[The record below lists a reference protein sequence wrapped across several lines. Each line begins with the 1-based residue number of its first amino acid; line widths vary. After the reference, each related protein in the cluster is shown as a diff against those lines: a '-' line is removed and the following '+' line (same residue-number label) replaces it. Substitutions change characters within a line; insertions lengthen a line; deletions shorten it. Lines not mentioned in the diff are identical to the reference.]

1 MAAGLWHALRPG
13 VQRPPLH
20 APRALVAGAAVA
32 LLTALWLAASA
43 PALAQEST
51 TGADGTDAQALENL
65 VETLESPEQR
75 ERFLADLKAALE
87 AQQATEESED
97 AEGASAMRAISDGVA
112 VLGKHIVELAREIA
126 GIPDAIAWLI
136 EHWGEPDERDAWL
149 ISFGK
154 LVAVLAGGIIAGLIA
169 FYALTALRRQVER
182 REAPS
187 PWLRP
192 LLLLYHALLRAAPNL
207 IAAGVAYGVLTV
219 ISPADAVRVIALAIV
234 NAHLIVSVVKAAG
247 TLVLAPYVPQLRLA
261 PLTDENAAYCSVW
274 WRRLVN
280 IGAYGYVFC
289 QAALLLG
296 LPESGYAALVRL
308 LGIILVGLL
317 VTLILQNRA
326 PLARWLRETGR
337 TSGGRAHL
345 RVFAVLGKLADF
357 WHIPAIL
364 YVIAGGLLAAAG
376 GLEGLLFLIKASA
389 ATVAIAWATGF
400 GFAGARRAFERG
412 FRIRAELRERNPGL
426 QARVNRY
433 LPVARRAAQAVI
445 LLLGLCLILEAW
457 NADIF
462 TWLASDTGRAVIAT
476 LASIVAIAFIAVIV
490 LEVVTTLVDRY
501 LTQVDEGG
509 ELVER
514 SQRARTLLPLAR
526 NALRVVVGVIAA
538 LMILS
543 EIGLDIAPVLAGVGV
558 AGLAIGFGAQ
568 TLVKDIITG
577 LFILLEDSVA
587 VGDVVTAGGHTGTVE
602 AITIR
607 TIRMRDLQGHV
618 HTVPY
623 SSVDTISNMTKEFS
637 YYLIDMGVAYREDY
651 DEVVEIMREVG
662 AALQQDPQF
671 GPNITQWATGL
682 EPLEIMG
689 LNSFGDSAVMVRARL
704 KTKPLTQ
711 WATGRNICPQAGW
724 RPGGNTTAASRPPST
739 HTASRSPS
747 PTPRSTSARTSRRSA
762 PPQASRMQGGA
773 GRVRRG
779 QAGAGRLRSPHS
791 SAGGSR
797 MQGGS
802 TAPRS
807 TALLRRRRGRAGE
820 AGDGAARPRAA
831 RADRRRTGR
840 RRQRFGRRR
849 ARLGAAIA
857 ARYFNN
863 SNGDVIHVVETA
875 AVASDYGAL
884 T

>member
-1 MAAGLWHALRPG
+1 MHRATAALWHALTRG
-13 VQRPPLH
+13 VQRPAIR
-20 APRALVAGAAVA
+20 APRACFARAAA
-32 LLTALWLAASA
+32 LLLATLWLAASA

-51 TGADGTDAQALENL
+51 PAADVADPQALENL

-75 ERFLADLKAALE
+75 ERFIADLKAALE
-87 AQQATEESED
+87 AQQATEAGED

-136 EHWGEPDERDAWL
+136 EHWGEPSERDAWL

-154 LVAVLAGGIIAGLIA
+154 LVAVMAGGIIGGLIA
-169 FYALTALRRQVER
+169 FFALTTLRRRVER

-192 LLLLYHALLRAAPNL
+192 VLLLYHAVLRAAPNL

-219 ISPADAVRVIALAIV
+219 ISPVDSVRVIALAII
-234 NAHLIVSVVKAAG
+234 NAHLIVTVVKVAG
-247 TLVLAPYVPQLRLA
+247 TLVLAPYAPQLRLA
-261 PLTDENAAYCSVW
+261 PITDENAAYCSVW

-296 LPESGYAALVRL
+296 LPKSGHDALIRL
-308 LGIILVGLL
+308 LGILLVGLL
-317 VTLILQNRA
+317 ITFILQNRLA
-326 PLARWLRETGR
+326 FARWLHETGR
-337 TSGGRAHL
+337 TSGTRAHL
-345 RVFAVLGKLADF
+345 RVFAFLGKLADF

-364 YVIAGGLLAAAG
+364 YVVAGGLLAAA
-376 GLEGLLFLIKASA
+376 EGLDGFLFLIKGSA
-389 ATVAIAWATGF
+389 LTLLIAWATGF
-400 GFAGARRAFERG
+400 GFAGVRRGFERG
-412 FRIRAELRERNPGL
+412 FRIRAELHERYPGL

-445 LLLGLCLILEAW
+445 LLLGICLILEAW

-462 TWLASDTGRAVIAT
+462 TWLASEIGRAVIAT
-476 LASIVAIAFIAVIV
+476 IASIVAIALIATIV
-490 LEVVTTLVDRY
+490 LEVATTLVDRY
-501 LTQVDEGG
+501 LTQVDEKG
-509 ELVER
+509 ELLER

-543 EIGLDIAPVLAGVGV
+543 EIGIDIAPVLAGVGV

-607 TIRMRDLQGHV
+607 TIRLRDLQGHV
-618 HTVPY
+618 HTVPF
-623 SSVDTISNMTKEFS
+623 SGVDTISNMTKEFS

-651 DEVVEIMREVG
+651 DEVVDVMREVG
-662 AALQQDPQF
+662 AELQQDPEF
-671 GPNITQWATGL
+671 GPNML

-689 LNSFGDSAVMVRARL
+689 LNSFGDSAVIVRARL

-711 WATGRNICPQAGW
+711 WATGREYN
-724 RPGGNTTAASRPPST
+724 RRLKAAFDARGIEIPFP
-739 HTASRSPS
+739 HTQIYFGEDKQGRAPA
-747 PTPRSTSARTSRRSA
+747 ARVVVEDVRADDHA
-762 PPQASRMQGGA
+762 PPG
-773 GRVRRG
+773 
-779 QAGAGRLRSPHS
+779 S
-791 SAGGSR
+791 SLDDEEER
-797 MQGGS
+797 EKREKQRKR
-802 TAPRS
+802 APRPR
-807 TALLRRRRGRAGE
+807 T
-820 AGDGAARPRAA
+820 GDGPED
-831 RADRRRTGR
+831 AD
-840 RRQRFGRRR
+840 
-849 ARLGAAIA
+849 
-857 ARYFNN
+857 
-863 SNGDVIHVVETA
+863 SSSGDDA
-875 AVASDYGAL
+875 G
-884 T
+884 

>member
-1 MAAGLWHALRPG
+1 MAAALWHALPPG
-13 VQRPPLH
+13 VQRPRLSPS
-20 APRALVAGAAVA
+20 RAWIVSWVA
-32 LLTALWLAASA
+32 LCLTALWLAASA
-43 PALAQEST
+43 PALAQESAPA
-51 TGADGTDAQALENL
+51 ADAADAQALENL
-65 VETLESPEQR
+65 VETLESEEQR
-75 ERFLADLKAALE
+75 ARFLADLKAALD
-87 AQQATEESED
+87 ARQAEEESAD

-112 VLGKHIVELAREIA
+112 VLGKHIVALAREIA

-154 LVAVLAGGIIAGLIA
+154 LVAVIAAGIAGGLIA
-169 FYALTALRRQVER
+169 FYALTTLRRRVER

-187 PWLRP
+187 LWLRP
-192 LLLLYHALLRAAPNL
+192 PLLLYHAVLRAAPNL

-219 ISPADAVRVIALAIV
+219 ISPADALRVIALAII

-247 TLVLAPYVPQLRLA
+247 TLVLAPYAPQLRLA
-261 PLTDENAAYCSVW
+261 PISDENAAYCSVW

-308 LGIILVGLL
+308 LGVLLVGLL
-317 VTLILQNRA
+317 ITFILQNRIA
-326 PLARWLRETGR
+326 FARWLHETGR
-337 TSGGRAHL
+337 TSGTRAHL
-345 RVFAVLGKLADF
+345 RVFAFLGKLADF

-364 YVIAGGLLAAAG
+364 YVVAGGLLAAAE
-376 GLEGLLFLIKASA
+376 GLEGFLFLVKGSA
-389 ATVAIAWATGF
+389 ATVVIAWATGF
-400 GFAGARRAFERG
+400 GFAGVRRAFERG
-412 FRIRAELRERNPGL
+412 FRIRAELHERYPGL

-445 LLLGLCLILEAW
+445 LLLGICLILEAW

-462 TWLASDTGRAVIAT
+462 TWLASETGRTVIAT
-476 LASIVAIAFIAVIV
+476 LASIVAIALIATIV
-490 LEVVTTLVDRY
+490 LEVATTLIDRY
-501 LTQVDEGG
+501 LTQVDEKG
-509 ELVER
+509 EMVER

-526 NALRVVVGVIAA
+526 NALRVVVGIIAA

-543 EIGLDIAPVLAGVGV
+543 EIGIDIAPVLAGVGV

-607 TIRMRDLQGHV
+607 TIRMRDLQGQV

-651 DEVVEIMREVG
+651 DEVAGVMREVG
-662 AALQQDPQF
+662 ADLQRDPEH
-671 GPNITQWATGL
+671 GPNML

-689 LNSFGDSAVMVRARL
+689 LNSFGDSAVIVRARL
-704 KTKPLTQ
+704 KTRPLTQ
-711 WATGRNICPQAGW
+711 WATGREYN
-724 RPGGNTTAASRPPST
+724 RRLKAAFDERGIEIPFPHTQIYFGEDKQGRAPAARVVIEEARGDGDGPASPP
-739 HTASRSPS
+739 ASGDDKAERKRRAEQRDR
-747 PTPRSTSARTSRRSA
+747 TPRQRTA
-762 PPQASRMQGGA
+762 DGPEDA
-773 GRVRRG
+773 GSSSG
-779 QAGAGRLRSPHS
+779 EDAG
-791 SAGGSR
+791 
-797 MQGGS
+797 
-802 TAPRS
+802 
-807 TALLRRRRGRAGE
+807 
-820 AGDGAARPRAA
+820 
-831 RADRRRTGR
+831 
-840 RRQRFGRRR
+840 
-849 ARLGAAIA
+849 
-857 ARYFNN
+857 
-863 SNGDVIHVVETA
+863 
-875 AVASDYGAL
+875 
-884 T
+884 